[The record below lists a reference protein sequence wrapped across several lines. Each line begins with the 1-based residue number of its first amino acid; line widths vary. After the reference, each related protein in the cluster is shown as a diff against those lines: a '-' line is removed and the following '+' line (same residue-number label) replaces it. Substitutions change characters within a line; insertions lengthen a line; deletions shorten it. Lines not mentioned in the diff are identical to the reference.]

1 MDRLPAFLAAMSR
14 SSHDVSAILDLAA
27 QAGAAV
33 LQAPCAVLAAEPHGW
48 RVASVAADGQP
59 AGAQAA
65 TRTQQALARG
75 LAALLDQPQADAS
88 LRELA
93 GAPQGGR
100 LPLDGGQ
107 GWCAELVGLGWV
119 TLDLTPIRAGEEL
132 LGVLL
137 TARPAGPAR
146 DLGPQGQLSSHV
158 ATFLDTAKVLTQMRQ
173 SSMVLDA
180 MPDAVIG
187 FSRDREVILW
197 NTGAE
202 RMYGIGEEDALG
214 KCLDQLIPTDYGP
227 VADYEGWT
235 GGAAS
240 LGGGAATAISL
251 INQGRWN
258 GRVRQKTRDGAIRH
272 VDMTITSIFEAGV
285 LQGAVCMN
293 RDVTDLVEAERRR
306 AEHERRIQALLD
318 ASSALTAVVD
328 AQGRVT
334 AVNTAWVAHARTG
347 AALVTALG
355 VGSDYLAALTEVAQ
369 HDEAASLLLAGL
381 QDVLSGAA
389 HSFEMDYDIVLADG
403 TAAVFAAHM
412 EPMPGAEGGAFTTHT
427 DISARKAFERELA
440 HRAEHDPLTGLL
452 TRHGLTQRLGAMVA
466 QPGLELGLIIVDLD
480 RFKDVNDTL
489 GHPAGDQ
496 VLVAVAQRLRL
507 ANPGGLV
514 ARLSGDEFGLVI
526 EGLSDHGSLARRAD
540 AIRRTV
546 ADPLTVG
553 GRELFFGCNVGIARA
568 ADIVAGPEAAADL
581 IRAADTA
588 MYRAKERGRN
598 NIVAFDEGLRAD
610 VERRMRLSS
619 WLERAL
625 EHNQIRVKYQGQ
637 YRCIDGR
644 QVGVEAL
651 VRWHHPEAGDVSPGE
666 FIAIAEESGRI
677 IGIGSAVLHEACRVA
692 TDWVQMCEGEFTVAV
707 NLSPLQLITP
717 ELVDDV
723 RRALML
729 SHLPAQC
736 LTLEVTEGALI
747 ADPAAA
753 SQALA
758 RLRALGVRISVDD
771 FGTGYSSLAYLARF
785 PLDELKVDRMF
796 VRDIERDPKARALT
810 EGIIR
815 IGHALGMRVIAEGVE
830 TPGQL
835 RIITGAGADCYQGFL
850 ASRAEPADFVTTALL
865 SSSGRDLSAEAA
877 REAGRLWQ

>member
-14 SSHDVSAILDLAA
+14 SSHDVSAILALAA
-27 QAGAAV
+27 QAGAVV
-33 LQAPCAVLAAEPHGW
+33 LGAPCAVLVGAPRGWQVAATAAYGPPPDVQADPEVATLLEASLTTMLGDPRAGEQLQSRAHASGGWQVALDGSSRWAAELLG
-48 RVASVAADGQP
+48 
-59 AGAQAA
+59 
-65 TRTQQALARG
+65 RG
-75 LAALLDQPQADAS
+75 L
-88 LRELA
+88 
-93 GAPQGGR
+93 G
-100 LPLDGGQ
+100 
-107 GWCAELVGLGWV
+107 
-119 TLDLTPIRAGEEL
+119 TLDLTPVRVGDEL
-132 LGVLL
+132 LGILITTHPDCGHRGL
-137 TARPAGPAR
+137 E
-146 DLGPQGQLSSHV
+146 PQAQLSAHV

-197 NTGAE
+197 NSGAE
-202 RMYGIGEEDALG
+202 HMYGISEEQALG
-214 KCLDQLIPTDYGP
+214 RCLDKLIPTDYGS
-227 VADYEGWT
+227 AEGFEGWT
-235 GGAAS
+235 GGDGS

-251 INQGRWN
+251 INRGRWS
-258 GRVRQKTRDGAIRH
+258 GRVRQQTSTGVIRH
-272 VDMTITSIFEAGV
+272 VDMTITSIFEAGM

-293 RDVTDLVEAERRR
+293 RDVTELVEAERRR

-318 ASSALTAVVD
+318 ASSALTAVID
-328 AQGRVT
+328 ARGRVT
-334 AVNTAWVAHARTG
+334 AVNTAWLANGQTG
-347 AALVTALG
+347 AAFVPALG
-355 VGSDYLAALTEVAQ
+355 VGSDYLATLTQVAQ
-369 HDEAASLLLAGL
+369 EDDSARRLLDGVQA
-381 QDVLSGAA
+381 VLSGAA
-389 HSFEMDYDIVLADG
+389 QRFEMDYDIVRPDG
-403 TAAVFAAHM
+403 SAAAFAAHV
-412 EPMPGAEGGAFTTHT
+412 EPMPGSDGGAFTTHT
-427 DISARKAFERELA
+427 DISVRKAFERELE

-452 TRHGLTQRLGAMVA
+452 TRHGLTHRLGALVG
-466 QPGLELGLIIVDLD
+466 QPGHRLGLIIVDLD

-489 GHPAGDQ
+489 GHRAGDR
-496 VLVAVAQRLRL
+496 VLVAMAERLRR
-507 ANPGGLV
+507 ANPSGLV

-526 EGLSDHGSLARRAD
+526 EGLADQASLVRRAD
-540 AIRRTV
+540 SIRRVV
-546 ADPLTVG
+546 ADPLEVV

-625 EHNQIRVKYQGQ
+625 EHDQFRVKYQGQ
-637 YRCIDGR
+637 YRCLDGR

-677 IGIGSAVLHEACRVA
+677 IGIGSAVLHEACRA
-692 TDWVQMCEGEFTVAV
+692 AAEWVLLSEGEFTVAV
-707 NLSPLQLITP
+707 NLSPMQLLTP

-723 RRALML
+723 RRALLL

-796 VRDIERDPKARALT
+796 VRDIERDPKTRALT

-835 RIITGAGADCYQGFL
+835 RILTGAGADCYQGFL
-850 ASRAEPADFVTTALL
+850 SSRAEPADFVTTELL
-865 SSSGRDLSAEAA
+865 SGAGRDLAAEQA
-877 REAGRLWQ
+877 RDAGRLWP